1 MSWLALTR
9 GWGDLLRPRILG
21 LLLTGI
27 ALTLGLFVA
36 LQAGLVLLLRAV
48 VPGALTLPFI
58 GAVDLGNTLGWASL
72 ALFPVMGFFLMAP
85 VAAAF
90 SGLFTERVAE
100 TVEAIHYPGLHA
112 EPPDIWDSVLESL
125 PLIGAVIGVA
135 IASLLL
141 TPLLGPFAPV
151 LFYGA
156 NGWLL
161 GREFFQAA
169 ARRHLPEAEATAL
182 RRANSVTVTWT
193 GVMIAFLLTI
203 PLVNIA
209 VPMLAAASF
218 THLFHRISGPRR
230 PALQYPRG

>member
-1 MSWLALTR
+1 MIWLALSR
-9 GWGDLLRPRILG
+9 GWADLLRPRILG

-27 ALTLGLFVA
+27 ALTIGLFIA
-36 LQAGLVLLLRAV
+36 LQAGLVMLLRTV
-48 VPGALTLPFI
+48 VPGALTLPLF
-58 GAVDLGNTLGWASL
+58 GTVDIGNTLGWASL

-100 TVEAIHYPGLHA
+100 TVETIHYPGLHT

-135 IASLLL
+135 IVSLLL

-182 RRANSVTVTWT
+182 RRRHTTSVTWT

-203 PLVNIA
+203 PLLNIA
-209 VPMLAAASF
+209 VPVLAAASF
-218 THLFHRISGPRR
+218 THLFHAISGSRR
-230 PALQYPRG
+230 PAPLYPRG